1 MNLMNLLNELTKLF
15 DSLILSLFYYAIEV
29 WGSALQ
35 AKYIDKFNKF
45 LNRAFRY
52 GYTQNKY
59 SMAKMIEERD
69 LLLFNKVMHNPEH
82 CLYELLP
89 EERRRPLR
97 ERDHQFMLPKVY
109 TERFKQSFLNKC
121 LFNDFCM

>member
-1 MNLMNLLNELTKLF
+1 MH
-15 DSLILSLFYYAIEV
+15 V
-29 WGSALQ
+29 ALQ

-69 LLLFNKVMHNPEH
+69 RLLFNKVMHNLEH
-82 CLYELLP
+82 CLYMSCY
-89 EERRRPLR
+89 R
-97 ERDHQFMLPKVY
+97 KNV
-109 TERFKQSFLNKC
+109 
-121 LFNDFCM
+121 NDL

>member
-1 MNLMNLLNELTKLF
+1 MF

-69 LLLFNKVMHNPEH
+69 RLLFNKVMHNPEH

-89 EERRRPLR
+89 EKRQRPLI
-97 ERDHQFMLPKVY
+97 ERDHQFLLPKVY

-121 LFNDFCM
+121 LFNNF